1 MSTIGIDVGGTN
13 TDAVLIENSEVAA
26 SVKTTTTEDVT
37 SGIVHALAALV
48 EKVPGIAETVDAVMI
63 GTTHFTNAVV
73 ERKHLS
79 RVAAVRIGLPA
90 SSSLPPFVDWPEDLA
105 ALVRGEVFPIE
116 GGHEYDGRLI
126 VPFDE
131 RGMRN
136 AARRIRESGLRS
148 VAVASVFSPLAP
160 DCEEK
165 AREILVEECPEIDV
179 TLSKDVGRIGLLG
192 RENATLLNAAIIELA
207 RRTTRAFALS
217 LKKSGIEA
225 PLYLTQNDGTVARA
239 GIAEKFPVFS
249 FASGPTNSMRGA
261 AFLSGLEDALVVDVG
276 GTTTDVGCL
285 RSGFPREANNV
296 VEVGGVRTLFRMPDL
311 LSIGL
316 GGGSLVEQRGG
327 RIIRVGP
334 RSVGYRLTEKA
345 LVFDG
350 DTLTATDVAVA
361 LGLADLGDRRRVQVD
376 RATLESARTTM
387 ASMLEEAVDRMKT
400 DAAPEPLIAVGGG
413 AFLVPETMAGISEV
427 VHVKHQGVA
436 NAVGAAIA
444 QVSGEVDQVFS
455 GVGRE
460 EAIGRA
466 TALAREKAV
475 AGGASAES
483 LRVVEVEDLPLAYLP
498 GDALRVRVRVVG
510 EAAAPGGRHP
520 PRAERSA
527 GA

>member
-13 TDAVLIENSEVAA
+13 TDAVLIESQEVAA

-37 SGIVHALAALV
+37 SGVVTALLALV
-48 EKVPGIAETVDAVMI
+48 ETSPGLLRSVDAVMI

-73 ERKHLS
+73 ERRHLS

-105 ALVRGEVFPIE
+105 ELVRGEVFPIE
-116 GGHEYDGRLI
+116 GGHEYDGRPI

-131 RGMRN
+131 RGMRE

-148 VAVASVFSPLAP
+148 VGVASVFSPLSP
-160 DCEEK
+160 DCEER
-165 AREILVEECPEIDV
+165 ARQILEEECEGVDV

-207 RRTTRAFALS
+207 RRTTRAFVEA

-225 PLYLTQNDGTVARA
+225 PLYLTQNDGTVLRA
-239 GIAEKFPVFS
+239 EIAEKFPVFG

-261 AFLSGLEDALVVDVG
+261 AFLSGLEDALVLDVG
-276 GTTTDVGCL
+276 GTTSDVGCL
-285 RSGFPREANNV
+285 KAGFPREANNV

-316 GGGSLVEQRGG
+316 GGGSLVDGAA
-327 RIIRVGP
+327 VGP

-345 LVFDG
+345 LVFGG
-350 DTLTATDVAVA
+350 DTLTATDVAVG
-361 LGLADLGDRRRVQVD
+361 LGLVDLGDRSRVKALD
-376 RATLESARTTM
+376 ARTLETARATV

-460 EAIGRA
+460 EAISRA
-466 TALAREKAV
+466 TARAREKAV
-475 AGGASAES
+475 SGGASAES
-483 LRVVEVEDLPLAYLP
+483 LKVVEVEDLPLAYLP

-510 EAAAPGGRHP
+510 DAAAERRRPGVKGLR
-520 PRAERSA
+520 
-527 GA
+527 